1 MRKLRKKKI
10 INLVMLCVLFSGIF
24 LGIAFYKKWLGNWQR
39 VILTILLGVVAGLT
53 TNSIYKTIKT
63 K

>member
-1 MRKLRKKKI
+1 
-10 INLVMLCVLFSGIF
+10 MLCILFSGLF

-39 VILTILLGVVAGLT
+39 VTITILFGVVAGLV
-53 TNSIYKTIKT
+53 TNSIYKSIKT

>member
-1 MRKLRKKKI
+1 MRKRRKKKI
-10 INLVMLCVLFSGIF
+10 VNLVMLCILFSGLF

-39 VILTILLGVVAGLT
+39 VTITILFGVVAGLVT
-53 TNSIYKTIKT
+53 DSIYKSIKT